1 MLEKNDRH
9 TPGSKE
15 KLAQISHHFLSEPLT
30 VVETDRRPAFMPV
43 LLNDVSEVWVAHCIA
58 RALTTRKRP
67 STVVYV
73 EREMQQ
79 AALDTLAN
87 IDRRG
92 LVVPLTRR
100 GDWNDHNAA
109 QLRLLKAVGVQNSQH
124 KFCLIPVSRIE
135 TPVLGIFDRLLM
147 PVASQLDALR
157 NAYVRIKRISANA
170 NPTIGITVLDCDRR
184 EDAQLHFEKL
194 AVAAMRFLGQRLLY
208 CGYVPRH
215 YAQGA
220 GTGPA
225 IRIAEGIP
233 SELREVTDHILN
245 HNLYVSLTTSEN
257 QP

>member
-1 MLEKNDRH
+1 MVEKNDRR

-15 KLAQISHHFLSEPLT
+15 RLAEISHHFLSEPA
-30 VVETDRRPAFMPV
+30 VVVDTRHRPSFMPV
-43 LLNDVSEVWVAHCIA
+43 LLDDVADVWVAHCIA

-109 QLRLLKAVGVQNSQH
+109 QLRLLKSMGTQNSQH
-124 KFCLIPVSRIE
+124 KFCLIPISNLQ
-135 TPVLGIFDRLLM
+135 TPVLDIFDRLLM
-147 PVASQLDALR
+147 PVAPGLAALR
-157 NAYVRIKRISANA
+157 SAYLRIKRLSSNA
-170 NPTIGITVLDCDRR
+170 NPMIGVTIIACDNQ
-184 EDAQLHFEKL
+184 EDARLYFDKL
-194 AVAAMRFLGQRLLY
+194 AVAALRFLRQRLIY
-208 CGYVPRH
+208 CGYIPRH
-215 YAQGA
+215 FAQGA
-220 GTGPA
+220 GVEPVV
-225 IRIAEGIP
+225 RIAEGIP
-233 SELREVTDHILN
+233 SELRDVTDHILTN
-245 HNLYVSLTTSEN
+245 KLYVSLTTSDT